1 MIARQMYV
9 VNGVTVFTGRGV
21 TVFTC
26 RKIVVTNGAHER
38 GGTITFAQNC
48 HFSRERET
56 DALSQCI
63 GIGKPT
69 VLDLVAVPRRLI
81 ISQKNQCLVV
91 IDTQQR
97 SQFIGNSFQAVFQ

>member
-9 VNGVTVFTGRGV
+9 VNGVTVLTG
-21 TVFTC
+21 
-26 RKIVVTNGAHER
+26 RKIVVTNGTHE
-38 GGTITFAQNC
+38 GTITLAQNC

-69 VLDLVAVPRRLI
+69 VLDLVTVPRRLI
-81 ISQKNQCLVV
+81 ISQKNQCFVV